1 MGISWSPL
9 SGLKG
14 VKPPVEFEKRIRYSS
29 PGHAGKEG
37 PHLAMT
43 GAYGEFSQAAASV
56 WGFSPSPDACASQ
69 RLDKGAT
76 IHTESY
82 NSYSIL
88 SPDMGHTFYR
98 RHLSLSSEPPCQ
110 LTIISFIYRSK
121 TETRRQ

>member
-14 VKPPVEFEKRIRYSS
+14 VKPPVEFGKRIRDSS

-56 WGFSPSPDACASQ
+56 WGFSRGTTGSSGSLSYGAREVRSPCAWRGGAC
-69 RLDKGAT
+69 
-76 IHTESY
+76 H
-82 NSYSIL
+82 
-88 SPDMGHTFYR
+88 FYR
-98 RHLSLSSEPPCQ
+98 AMEADSG
-110 LTIISFIYRSK
+110 FK
-121 TETRRQ
+121 TR